1 MDILRE
7 YWAVC
12 WLQNDPLELPRS
24 PNLFKNSLVLYFVI
38 GYLLQA
44 NMIDDPIESLYE
56 IIFQII
62 LMLMFLG
69 IMLLL
74 NKTLYVYV
82 QVTTAFLFS
91 ANIISVFVI
100 PVMVWLTVSE
110 DIYSY
115 YLFALLLAWYYA
127 IVSYIIK
134 YTLDI
139 NVAASMVLALFYFIA
154 TYLGAFALG
163 QVV

>member
-62 LMLMFLG
+62 LMLMFIG

>member
-62 LMLMFLG
+62 LMLMFIG

-91 ANIISVFVI
+91 ANFISVFVI